1 MASYRILYLTV
12 PNAELGR
19 SLARRMVEERLV
31 ACAHLLPAGE
41 SFYRWEGKL
50 MEEAE
55 LVIVAKTTAEMA
67 ETAIAKIA
75 EWHEY
80 EVPCVLSLPIDAGHQ
95 PFLRWVDEGVGSAAD

>member
-1 MASYRILYLTV
+1 MVGYRILYLTV
-12 PNAELGR
+12 PNAETGR
-19 SLARRMVEERLV
+19 TLARRMVEERLA

-55 LVIVAKTTAEMA
+55 QVIIAKTRADVAEQ
-67 ETAIAKIA
+67 AIAKIA

-80 EVPCVLSLPIDAGHQ
+80 EVPCVLSLPIDVGHQ
-95 PFLRWVDEGVGSAAD
+95 PFLRWIEAETDPGA